1 MFFVYILFSKK
12 LNRFYIGTTDDV
24 ERRLMEHNS
33 RLYANSFTAK
43 GIPWELTL
51 SYSCQSS
58 EIAYKLERFIKKM
71 KSKKFIILLI
81 DNEKIIDDIVLKL

>member
-12 LNRFYIGTTDDV
+12 LNRFYIGTTDDI
-24 ERRLMEHNS
+24 ERRLREHNS
-33 RLYANSFTAK
+33 GLYSGSFTSK

-51 SYSCQSS
+51 SYCCQSS

-71 KSKKFIILLI
+71 KSKKFIISI
-81 DNEKIIDDIVLKL
+81 IESEKIIDDIVLKL